1 MTPQEASQA
10 LIAAGYTKNGDV
22 YEKSANG
29 YIHTFALTNDKVK
42 YMAARDY
49 TFNMTL
55 SLDVFH
61 PDEISWFENELEKY
75 GI

>member
-1 MTPQEASQA
+1 MTPQDASQA

-29 YIHTFALTNDKVK
+29 YIHTFVLTSDKVK
-42 YMAARDY
+42 YRAVRDY

-55 SLDVFH
+55 SLDAFH
-61 PDEISWFENELEKY
+61 PDEIKWFENDLEKY
-75 GI
+75 CI